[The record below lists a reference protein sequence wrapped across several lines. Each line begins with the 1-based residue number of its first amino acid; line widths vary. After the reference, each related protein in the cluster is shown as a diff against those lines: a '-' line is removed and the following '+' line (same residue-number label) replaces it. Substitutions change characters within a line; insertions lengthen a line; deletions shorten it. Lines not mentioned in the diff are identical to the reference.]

1 MYQGT
6 RPKCTT
12 NHFHED
18 GLMSRKQPNLPQKN
32 GKLLETPLVTKLFL
46 LLCAY
51 NKIVHPP
58 ERTAVEFYKH
68 DHHKNLMMPTPQAP
82 SSNLSP

>member
-1 MYQGT
+1 MHNEPFSRG
-6 RPKCTT
+6 RINVEKTT
-12 NHFHED
+12 Q
-18 GLMSRKQPNLPQKN
+18 LASKKRKATGNAIW
-32 GKLLETPLVTKLFL
+32 LLSTKLFL

-68 DHHKNLMMPTPQAP
+68 DHHKNLMMPTPEAP